1 LPQSRRL
8 KTPHRTRPARAAWW
22 DNGAL
27 SGSWQ
32 VQALPAAELRSAR
45 AVPDGTTLLSPVIN
59 SVYVNTPDCGQGGES
74 YSVNQLGAMVK
85 PLIDKAQN
93 LSVEVDIRNINYLLK
108 RVQSEPFAA
117 TFPQENIF
125 DPDAC
130 VVGQP
135 LPAGIYSPSVDDGY
149 YASDFT
155 AEARIHL

>member
-1 LPQSRRL
+1 
-8 KTPHRTRPARAAWW
+8 
-22 DNGAL
+22 
-27 SGSWQ
+27 